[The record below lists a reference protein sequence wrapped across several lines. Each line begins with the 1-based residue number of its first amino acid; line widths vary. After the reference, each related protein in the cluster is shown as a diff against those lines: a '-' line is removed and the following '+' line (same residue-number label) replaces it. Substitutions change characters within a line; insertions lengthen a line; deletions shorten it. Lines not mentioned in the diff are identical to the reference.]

1 MHRQCNGLPKD
12 SRMSTQLNT
21 VGSSPAHQN
30 IVAAALREEDVN
42 PVLEAARFEAQQ
54 QHLPFAGSLT
64 PQEAWQLVSQ
74 GQAILVDVRTA
85 EERKFVGYVPD
96 SLHVAWMTGTA
107 LNRNPRFVGE
117 FSTKV
122 RDKHAVVLLLCRSG
136 KRSAAAAEALTKAGY
151 RNVFNV
157 LEGFEGEI
165 DPKQQ
170 RGKLGGWRIHDL
182 PWVQD

>member
-1 MHRQCNGLPKD
+1 MT
-12 SRMSTQLNT
+12 TQLST
-21 VGSSPAHQN
+21 VGLSNTNQN
-30 IVAAALREEDVN
+30 IVATALAEEEID
-42 PVLEAARFEAQQ
+42 PVLTAARAEAQQ

-64 PQEAWQLVSQ
+64 PQAAWQLVSQ
-74 GQAILVDVRTA
+74 GQAILVDVRTT

-96 SLHVAWMTGTA
+96 SVHVAWMTGTA
-107 LNRNPRFVGE
+107 MNRNPRFVGE

-122 RDKHAVVLLLCRSG
+122 RDKHALVLLLCRSG

-151 RNVFNV
+151 RNIFNV